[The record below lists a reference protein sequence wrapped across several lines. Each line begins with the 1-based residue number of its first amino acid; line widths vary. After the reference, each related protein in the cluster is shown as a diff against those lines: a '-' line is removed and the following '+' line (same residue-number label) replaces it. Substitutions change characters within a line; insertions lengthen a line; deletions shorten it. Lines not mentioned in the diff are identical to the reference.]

1 MAAAERP
8 SVDTTMRRTVPFPV
22 QDEAG
27 VTASPINLPA
37 GHFLATRP
45 RQHSHSNRQQ
55 LQSPVTDGDVT
66 PTTAWRQRGRPD
78 TSSLAAADFDV
89 SVQTGFMPPD
99 EPVQRLDLPGWSQLE
114 DALEHTQQYVSQL
127 KGGGL
132 GRLPD
137 EWRRQVEQL
146 PEACTD
152 HLTTLPQ
159 YRRAHVLLSYL
170 GHFYVHSTYPSQTA
184 VPASIARPWILVS
197 EQLSMPPILTYAD
210 TVLWNWHLLDPT
222 LGIRADNM
230 AITTMFTN
238 SPSEHAFFML
248 SLLCEMHG
256 PQLLRLMSAT
266 LDEAFFADGVSLQ
279 RIANYLSHMTVSID
293 ELTSL
298 MRAATKGQFGAD
310 GRERIVP
317 EVFYWEVRPWFN
329 GGKWVFQGAGQRG
342 EDVEMEWGGPSAGQS
357 SLVHALDLF
366 LGVDHSARPSSQQQ
380 RQDQAASSSSAS
392 SSSSTEPAVVVHS
405 STRAMDASAPLPP
418 SSNEPSKPVSVPL
431 SDSTFMARM
440 SHYMPGFHRQFLQH
454 LNSLHVPSPSA
465 PFPVPSVRT
474 LAQQNKLALGQ
485 AYDTTVKAMK
495 LFRDEH
501 MRLATVFIISQARRE
516 PGRDTVFWPE
526 WHVKE
531 LERQKTVVQEREQ
544 LRGTGGTDLV
554 VFLKQC
560 RDRTREALIEQ

>member
-1 MAAAERP
+1 MYAAERP

-22 QDEAG
+22 QDDVG
-27 VTASPINLPA
+27 VTRSPIAVPP
-37 GHFLATRP
+37 GHFLAARP
-45 RQHSHSNRQQ
+45 RQPPHGHHQQ
-55 LQSPVTDGDVT
+55 HQSPLADGDVT

-89 SVQTGFMPPD
+89 SVQTGFLPPD
-99 EPVQRLDLPGWSQLE
+99 EPVQRLDLPVWSQLE
-114 DALEHTQQYVSQL
+114 QALDHTQRHVSQL

-132 GRLPD
+132 GRLSD
-137 EWRRQVEQL
+137 QWRREVEQL
-146 PEACTD
+146 PEAPTEY
-152 HLTTLPQ
+152 LTTLPQ
-159 YRRAHVLLSYL
+159 YRRAHVILSYL
-170 GHFYVHSTYPSQTA
+170 AHFYMHSTYPSQTH
-184 VPASIARPWILVS
+184 VPASIARPWVLVS

-210 TVLWNWHLLDPT
+210 TVLWNWRLLDPA

-256 PQLLRLMSAT
+256 PVLLRLMSAT
-266 LDEAFFADGVSLQ
+266 LDEAFFADDVSLQ
-279 RIANYLSHMTVSID
+279 RIATYLSQMTLSIN

-298 MRAATKGQFGAD
+298 MRAATKGQFGAK

-329 GGKWVFQGAGQRG
+329 GGKWTFQGAGQRG
-342 EDVEMEWGGPSAGQS
+342 EDVTMEWGGPSAGQS

-366 LGVDHSARPSSQQQ
+366 LGVDHSPRPQHQQ
-380 RQDQAASSSSAS
+380 ASTS
-392 SSSSTEPAVVVHS
+392 SSSSSSSSSSESAVVHASARV
-405 STRAMDASAPLPP
+405 MDAEAPLPP
-418 SSNEPSKPVSVPL
+418 STNEPSKPVSVPL

-454 LNSLHVPSPSA
+454 LSSLHVPNPSA
-465 PFPVPSVRT
+465 PFPVPSVRS
-474 LAQQNKLALGQ
+474 LAQQHKSALGE

-526 WHVKE
+526 WHLKE
-531 LERQKTVVQEREQ
+531 IERQKNVVQEREQ

-560 RDRTREALIEQ
+560 RDRTKEALIEA